1 MAIQHRRGGYSDF
14 DPTKM
19 KPGEYAV
26 MLSGDPQATDGEGVY
41 MAFGAGRVKRMA
53 TLDELHSYD
62 SDARQAAANAEASRV
77 SAQTILSRTT
87 QERQAAET
95 ARQAAETAASD
106 AEDTVNDAIDDIEQA
121 AAQETQTALQAIDA
135 DYQQK

>member
-1 MAIQHRRGGYSDF
+1 MAIQHRRGDYTDF

-26 MLSGDPQATDGEGVY
+26 ALQNDPLATDGEGVY

-62 SDARQAAANAEASRV
+62 QSARASADDALAAKN
-77 SAQTILSRTT
+77 SAQEILNRVNEAVRLWTATDPNNDGNIVIGRVT
-87 QERQAAET
+87 Q
-95 ARQAAETAASD
+95 
-106 AEDTVNDAIDDIEQA
+106 
-121 AAQETQTALQAIDA
+121 
-135 DYQQK
+135 